1 MYKRGSHTVL
11 MSPQDET
18 TPQLSLG
25 KQVFHGLVQTPTQLI
40 VFFPLAP

>member
-1 MYKRGSHTVL
+1 ML

-25 KQVFHGLVQTPTQLI
+25 KQVFHSLVQTPTPLI
-40 VFFPLAP
+40 VSFLLAP